1 MDAQPLVWPFP
12 MPTSELILEAYWDL
26 DLIET
31 GTDLQRERLGN
42 PGDLPRPWDLA
53 SCTEP
58 DLRRDVWN
66 WYEDVVT
73 WFNHEY
79 VWDPAAGMIPPC
91 WPLHPHLIHD
101 IGTLAGQRRHAG
113 LVSTSAALEEWHRYA
128 VPAFLDRLRERAKH
142 HCDEGHQAWPA
153 RSRFVRHE
161 GAHRDYRGESMERD
175 LISVRSER
183 HGASG
188 VCVELLC
195 EPS

>member
-12 MPTSELILEAYWDL
+12 MPTSERILEAYWDL

-42 PGDLPRPWDLA
+42 AGDLPRPWDLA
-53 SCTEP
+53 SCTDP
-58 DLRRDVWN
+58 DLRRDVWQ

-113 LVSTSAALEEWHRYA
+113 LVSSSAPLEEWHRYA
-128 VPAFLDRLRERAKH
+128 VPAFLDRQRERSRQ
-142 HCDEGHQAWPA
+142 HCEEGHQAWPA

-161 GAHRDYRGESMERD
+161 SAQRGSRDAALDGDLVSICPDGREATGAGLRILSSRT
-175 LISVRSER
+175 
-183 HGASG
+183 
-188 VCVELLC
+188 
-195 EPS
+195 